1 PGVTGARALTLDVLP
16 VDDAITLFRR
26 IAGGGRAQ
34 DDQDVAA
41 AVELCGRLPLAI
53 QVTAGRLARDYPYRL
68 GDLVAE
74 LSRPP
79 ALVGGAGAQP
89 GGGPPLGPSLPAPG
103 TRDQQVFPR
112 PGPRPRAPNHPH
124 APTPP

>member
-1 PGVTGARALTLDVLP
+1 CSVVLITSRHWIPGIAGARALTLDVLP

-53 QVTAGRLARDYPYRL
+53 QVTAGRLARDYPYQL

-79 ALVGGAGAQP
+79 PPGGRAGAHPRRGTALRPSHP
-89 GGGPPLGPSLPAPG
+89 G
-103 TRDQQVFPR
+103 
-112 PGPRPRAPNHPH
+112 PGPRD
-124 APTPP
+124 PT

>member
-1 PGVTGARALTLDVLP
+1 RSLVLITSRHRIPGLTGARALTLDVLP

-68 GDLVAE
+68 RHRVAE
-74 LSRPP
+74 TSRPP
-79 ALVGGAGAQP
+79 PLAAR
-89 GGGPPLGPSLPAPG
+89 GGG
-103 TRDQQVFPR
+103 
-112 PGPRPRAPNHPH
+112 HP
-124 APTPP
+124 